1 MSVAI
6 SLHLLAAVIW
16 VGGMFFALLALRPA
30 AAEALP
36 SEHGPRLWAETLR
49 RFLAWVWGA
58 VIVLPVTGYWIVYG
72 YWGGLQHAGFHVHLM
87 QGLGWFMI
95 LLFLHLY
102 FEPFRRLQRAV
113 ADNDTEVAVRQLG
126 QIRIIV
132 MVNLALGLA
141 VTVIASAGRV
151 L

>member
-1 MSVAI
+1 MSVLI

-30 AAEALP
+30 AAELMAG
-36 SEHGPRLWAETLR
+36 EDIPRLWAGTLR
-49 RFLAWVWGA
+49 RFLAWVWAA

-72 YWGGLQHAGFHVHLM
+72 YWGGMQHAGLHVHLM

-102 FEPFRRLQRAV
+102 FAPYRRLRRAV
-113 ADNDTEVAVRQLG
+113 ANGDRETAARQLG
-126 QIRIIV
+126 PIRIIV

-141 VTVIASAGRV
+141 VTVIASAGR
-151 L
+151 LL